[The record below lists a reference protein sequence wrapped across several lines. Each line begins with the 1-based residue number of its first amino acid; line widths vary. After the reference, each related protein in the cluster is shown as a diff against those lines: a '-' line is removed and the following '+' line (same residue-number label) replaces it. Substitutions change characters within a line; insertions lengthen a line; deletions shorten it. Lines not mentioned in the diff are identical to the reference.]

1 MLSTRM
7 PDKPIAILLEVV
19 QFIPIIGFAFPFLVA
34 GEVDVTTAA
43 MPFMVTALLAVLI
56 TTGVAIMR
64 APVNP
69 ILLGSGLWLLLGAI
83 GFGGGIAPLANALA
97 ALQGASLLAC
107 ISTVAIAYAAFAQ
120 RGYVGVDH
128 PDVRRWS
135 WLLVLLTLGLLT
147 WAYVMRSDIRLGG
160 GLPFIA
166 VNILRRGVGLAL
178 LRRSR
183 TAA

>member
-107 ISTVAIAYAAFAQ
+107 ISTVAIAEANLLYFDKCGLEATYAEYAMGQLCMIVYAKG
-120 RGYVGVDH
+120 RV
-128 PDVRRWS
+128 P
-135 WLLVLLTLGLLT
+135 
-147 WAYVMRSDIRLGG
+147 A
-160 GLPFIA
+160 
-166 VNILRRGVGLAL
+166 
-178 LRRSR
+178 
-183 TAA
+183 